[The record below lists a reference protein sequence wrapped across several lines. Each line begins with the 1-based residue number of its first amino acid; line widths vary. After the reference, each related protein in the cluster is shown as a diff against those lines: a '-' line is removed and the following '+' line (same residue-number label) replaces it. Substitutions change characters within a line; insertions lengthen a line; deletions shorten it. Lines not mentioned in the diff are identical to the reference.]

1 MRQDIFEQ
9 LAKSAFRSRFRLS
22 ERDRAYIAQKGLEV
36 IRRHAEDFVARR
48 LAPAAIENDGQQTPM
63 CGHPVFVAQHAT
75 GTCCRGCLAKWHHIG
90 AGTALSEEQQEY
102 IVGLIMEWIRRQLQN
117 L

>member
-1 MRQDIFEQ
+1 MYQDIFER
-9 LAKSAFRSRFRLS
+9 LEKSAFRSRFGLS

-48 LAPAAIENDGQQTPM
+48 L
-63 CGHPVFVAQHAT
+63 
-75 GTCCRGCLAKWHHIG
+75 
-90 AGTALSEEQQEY
+90 
-102 IVGLIMEWIRRQLQN
+102 QN